1 MAEAA
6 YVTLKKFPTQSTN
19 IFPIANSK
27 LGGQFLTEFNMK
39 SRESVATDSNVKY
52 TIGPSFVHS
61 YEDYQVSSVA
71 GSDTRLEIAPGRG
84 VIDGHF
90 VELLT
95 PIEID
100 MTEVNAGRTTP
111 LSGNLAIGLKI
122 VYSTVATIAG
132 TIEVE
137 YPIDENNSD
146 QGIYRGVQVVIG
158 PATGSKKLNTPSDVP
173 TNQSKVT
180 AHLILATFNYNSG
193 NGFIDPD
200 TIENNPDKIRSVD
213 ASRLFNLE
221 QELGD
226 RYVKNPNNADS
237 SGLYGFASRRKSTS
251 DATPVF
257 GLERFDNCL
266 FEWRNMNTDSVEEGL
281 QDTDPAGTD
290 RSRGKAGAKFISD
303 DSGLYLNVPAK
314 QGYILVNGQQKFRPN
329 LNVPLP
335 EADYVSGS
343 YGVVGPVY
351 TKNIKAINSK
361 LNGFYHLV
369 NGKQRAYV
377 DVLID
382 REDLPAIS
390 PLFSIGDY
398 VTVREDQ
405 TPINVDSFEGTGY
418 PSTIYPIIPGKVVSV
433 AYGGIESSSASKL
446 IRDVLD
452 GVCLAEIT
460 SDADSCPFEIDE
472 DRLTAS
478 NKNYD
483 GTFDEDGNPH
493 YTLTTITPDD
503 VARYFKLSEE
513 SYRGVPA
520 VDVSVVEADSAYRT
534 ALGNYATKKLAAAE
548 KYINYSVAKTNYETK
563 CEEYGSRPSA
573 QQQAELDELKAS
585 MDRQYALYISARDA
599 FDESTMYLMSLRQGH
614 DYFLYTIQTKN
625 KQSDVIA
632 SVSVVFIVTASG
644 DHEYGGPLWL
654 SGPIY
659 PATDEMVGGFQ
670 DVDHS
675 ILGKGYVHIDDEH
688 HLVLNDF
695 SMLMG
700 DILALQLAQGF
711 SVPSGLDPE
720 VVQQELDEYG
730 NDRVA
735 FPKYEV
741 LDQIVSSS
749 QLTDDAGIPSYK
761 IEIHL
766 SLPHVEE
773 GETATINLH
782 NIDSRFGTYIH
793 LYIEGDAESNTILN
807 ISDCQKIRIDSNI
820 SGTPTINLNNS
831 CLYYDY
837 SVMNKLNRIYGLSL
851 WYERFSAD
859 DPRIHV
865 EGLTVYSDVRVR
877 SDSDENVGR
886 KYDTDTNKVNTNDLY
901 YGYNLESITFSKYGE
916 IIGAGISICN
926 ATTANL
932 LATESTIEGFLYKE
946 FVLPQNTTD
955 LQYPINKVKN
965 VIKID
970 GSFTTVYKPSGSSKY
985 ICIDTI
991 FTANINVANKVKEVA
1006 AGRIGIHYLGKFV
1019 TMSLPDASTLAYTQL
1034 SDDDVRKYGHSD
1046 VTTLHEGVSTKS
1058 YHTFRGSSSNNI
1070 D

>member
-1 MAEAA
+1 MVETA
-6 YVTLKKFPTQSTN
+6 YAILKKFPTQSTN
-19 IFPIANSK
+19 IFPIANSR
-27 LGGQFLTEFNMK
+27 LGGQLLTEFNLK

-61 YEDYQVSSVA
+61 LEDYQVSPVA

-90 VELLT
+90 VELLA
-95 PIEID
+95 PIEVD
-100 MTEVNAGRTTP
+100 MTDVNANRTTP

-122 VYSTVATIAG
+122 AYSTIATMAG
-132 TIEVE
+132 TIEAEQPVDSNTAE
-137 YPIDENNSD
+137 TNVYA
-146 QGIYRGVQVVIG
+146 GVQVVIG
-158 PATGSKKLNTPSDVP
+158 PSEGANKLNTPSEVP
-173 TNQSKVT
+173 EDPSKVT
-180 AHLILATFNYNSG
+180 VHLLLATFNYNSG
-193 NGFIDPD
+193 NGFIDPS
-200 TIENNPDKIRSVD
+200 TVENNTDKIRSVD

-221 QELGD
+221 QELGG
-226 RYVKNPNNADS
+226 RYVENPDTADS
-237 SGLYGFASRRKSTS
+237 SGLYGFASRRKSDS

-281 QDTDPAGTD
+281 LDEDPSGTD
-290 RSRGKAGAKFISD
+290 RSRGKAGAEFVQNA
-303 DSGLYLNVPAK
+303 SGLYLNVPAK

-335 EADYVSGS
+335 EANYVSGS
-343 YGVVGPVY
+343 YGVVGPTY
-351 TKNIKAINSK
+351 TKNVKAINTRI
-361 LNGFYHLV
+361 NEFYHLV

-382 REDLPAIS
+382 REDLPRITKS
-390 PLFSIGDY
+390 FRVGDY
-398 VTVREDQ
+398 VVVREDQ
-405 TPINVDSFEGTGY
+405 TPTGLDTFEGTGY
-418 PSTIYPIIPGKVVSV
+418 PSTLYPVVPGIVKSAKYIGKNKISDDTFLVDAIDGTCISTIVSTFEKAPFVEGADGTLKQFYGEFDDNGEPIYGEHDDITDTYMNEFLGIDKSELRGEPMLDEDLIDHDAVDRAQDAVASSMAIYVVAFMTYTAKRSQYILDPTEAKKAAMEEAERAKNAAKQSLHDAQLAYFSLIGLKDYILYRV
-433 AYGGIESSSASKL
+433 EKLNEDSEVTSSTTYVFAVKEASSFAYGGP
-446 IRDVLD
+446 V
-452 GVCLAEIT
+452 
-460 SDADSCPFEIDE
+460 
-472 DRLTAS
+472 
-478 NKNYD
+478 
-483 GTFDEDGNPH
+483 
-493 YTLTTITPDD
+493 
-503 VARYFKLSEE
+503 
-513 SYRGVPA
+513 
-520 VDVSVVEADSAYRT
+520 
-534 ALGNYATKKLAAAE
+534 
-548 KYINYSVAKTNYETK
+548 
-563 CEEYGSRPSA
+563 
-573 QQQAELDELKAS
+573 
-585 MDRQYALYISARDA
+585 
-599 FDESTMYLMSLRQGH
+599 
-614 DYFLYTIQTKN
+614 
-625 KQSDVIA
+625 
-632 SVSVVFIVTASG
+632 
-644 DHEYGGPLWL
+644 WL
-654 SGPIY
+654 SGPTY
-659 PATDEMVGGFQ
+659 PATEDSIGGFQ
-670 DVDHS
+670 SVNPS
-675 ILGKGYVHIDDEH
+675 ILGKGYVHIDDEN

-711 SVPSGLDPE
+711 SIPSGLDPQ

-741 LDQIVSSS
+741 LDQIVSSTA
-749 QLTDDAGIPSYK
+749 LTDDGGIPSYK

-773 GETATINLH
+773 GQTATINLH

-837 SVMNKLNRIYGLSL
+837 SVMNRLNRMYGLSL

-886 KYDTDTNKVNTNDLY
+886 RYDTDTNRVNTNDLY
-901 YGYNLESITFSKYGE
+901 YGYNIESVTFSRYGE

-932 LATESTIEGFLYKE
+932 LASESTIEGFLYKE

-955 LQYPINKVKN
+955 LQYPVNKVKN

-970 GSFTTVYKPSGSSKY
+970 GSFTTVYKPSSSSKY

-991 FTANINVANKVKEVA
+991 FTANINAVNKVKEVA

-1034 SDDDVRKYGHSD
+1034 SDDDVRTYGHSD

-1058 YHTFRGSSSNNI
+1058 YHTFRGFSSNNI